1 MSKENTSIA
10 PNETHVPLK
19 ILAATYAGALLLSAL
34 LTYLLT
40 RPDKNIHVLPAVLQ
54 GWGLALLGAVIGSG
68 IKKVA
73 LRRDFGWF
81 MIWAF
86 GINGIR
92 ALLFMTIIVAAHH
105 NGMAHFRPFLLAALT
120 GYFCCLY
127 GEVLF
132 LHLTSLRTWSQE

>member
-1 MSKENTSIA
+1 MTTENTKIA
-10 PNETHVPLK
+10 ANKTHVPVKVL
-19 ILAATYAGALLLSAL
+19 LVTYISALLLSAL
-34 LTYLLT
+34 LIYLLT
-40 RPDKNIHVLPAVLQ
+40 RPDKNIDILPAVLQ
-54 GWGLALLGAVIGSG
+54 GWGLALLGAIIGSS

-73 LRRDFGWF
+73 LRGELGWF

-92 ALLFMTIIVAAHH
+92 ALLFVTIIVAAHH
-105 NGMAHFRPFLLAALT
+105 NGMAHFGPFLLAALI

-132 LHLTSLRTWSQE
+132 LHLTSLQIWSRE